1 MNILFYYDITVNPE
15 HGGIAQVTLMIGEAL
30 RKKGYGVYYL
40 SKRKTSKR
48 VTDWQFY
55 LPNIS
60 KKLDEEYYRDF
71 VQQNNIHAVINQN
84 GTTPYSNNAIV
95 WSYKLEI
102 PVLTVIHSSLYGLYG
117 LSNHLN
123 KLGPILKKFK
133 LHNLLQSM
141 MYRLFKLKYGRF
153 YWEQIKLSAF
163 VIVLS
168 EKFVPEYSFFS
179 GVTNQ
184 NLLKKVISIPN
195 PIDVSGPKYTL
206 SEKCNEI
213 LYVGRLSQEK
223 QVGLLL
229 DIWSQVQ
236 NKFQDWKLTI
246 VGEGSEKTNLQRKV
260 QNYNIKNVYFE
271 GFQNPKDYYRRAS
284 IFCLTSAFEGFGI
297 VLTEAMAYGTVP
309 IAFNSYANACEI
321 IDNGE
326 NGFLI
331 TPFSVDEY
339 VERLSFLILNSDIR
353 NRMSDAAYEKS
364 KDFSI
369 EKISASWINL
379 LKSLQ

>member
-1 MNILFYYDITVNPE
+1 
-15 HGGIAQVTLMIGEAL
+15 MIGEAL

-246 VGEGSEKTNLQRKV
+246 VGDGSEKTNLQRKV